1 MSESLGPTGS
11 RVRLRLEA
19 LEDRCVPSATQ
30 YVEALYTDLLH
41 RTGSAT
47 EVAGFVQLIRQGV
60 SPQQIAGAFTNSPEF
75 RTNVITGFYQNLL
88 GRTPDASE
96 VQFWL
101 GQMAAGLPED
111 LVEARFLGSNEFLAR
126 AGGTFQG
133 WLGAVYQDVLG
144 RGLDSTGQAVW
155 TSALLGGSPLPA
167 IALNILRS
175 FESDARIIGQVYTS
189 LLRRAPD
196 SLGQASWSIQLTAG
210 LTEAAFQTQVAASP
224 EYIGLVAGGDLGG

>member
-1 MSESLGPTGS
+1 MSESLGRTGS

-30 YVEALYTDLLH
+30 YVEALYSDLLH
-41 RTGSAT
+41 RTGSSA

-60 SPQQIAGAFTNSPEF
+60 TAQQVASAFTSSPEF

-88 GRTPDASE
+88 GRTPAASE

-111 LVEARFLGSNEFLAR
+111 LVEARFLGSNEFLAK
-126 AGGTFQG
+126 AGGTFQN
-133 WLGAVYQDVLG
+133 WLGAVYRDVLG
-144 RGLDSTGQAVW
+144 RGVDPTGQGVW
-155 TSALLGGSPLPA
+155 TNALLGGATLPA
-167 IALNILRS
+167 IALSILRS
-175 FESDARIIGQVYTS
+175 SESDARIIGQDYRA
-189 LLRRAPD
+189 LLRRPPD
-196 SLGQASWSIQLTAG
+196 ATGQAFWAIQLTAG
-210 LTEAAFQTQVAASP
+210 LTEAVFQAHVASSP